1 MKKFYGHGKLL
12 LTGEYFVLDGAE
24 ALAVPTKLGQHF
36 STEDKTGSPSLSWKS
51 YDDRGYLWL
60 EATFYKPN
68 FSILHGQSEA
78 TRFLQ
83 KILIETRKLN
93 PDFFTKN
100 CLTEIKTNLEFPR
113 KWGLGS
119 SSTLIHCLAAFAEI
133 DEFELLKNT
142 FGGSGYDLACAGA
155 DVPILYQIQNGKPTW
170 KTCEYQPVFSEKLFF
185 VYLGKKQNSREG
197 IKRYREKIADQ
208 NQLIDEI
215 TDLTKAFLNAKNQ
228 PDLEQIIREHEQ
240 LVAST
245 LELPRAKDLYF
256 KNFEGEVKSLGAW
269 GGDFVLVTNPFETG
283 KELRAYFFDLGFE
296 TISSYEKM
304 LF

>member
-1 MKKFYGHGKLL
+1 MKKLYGHGKLL

-36 STEDKTGSPSLSWKS
+36 SVEDKTGSPSLSWKS
-51 YDDRGYLWL
+51 YDERGYPWL
-60 EATFYKPN
+60 EATFYKPT
-68 FSILHGQSEA
+68 FSILHGKSEA

-93 PDFFTKN
+93 SDFLTKN

-142 FGGSGYDLACAGA
+142 FGGSGYDLACAGT
-155 DVPILYQIQNGKPTW
+155 DVPILYQKKNRKPTW
-170 KTCEYQPVFSEKLFF
+170 QPCNFKPKFADRLFF

-197 IKRYREKIADQ
+197 IKRYREKIANQ

-215 TDLTKAFLNAKNQ
+215 TDLTQAFLKAKNLS
-228 PDLEQIIREHEQ
+228 DLEQIIREHEQ
-240 LVAST
+240 LVSST

-256 KNFEGEVKSLGAW
+256 KDFEGEVKSLGAW
-269 GGDFVLVTNPFETG
+269 GGDFVLVTNPFDTIEQL
-283 KELRAYFFDLGFE
+283 KEYFEKKEFE
-296 TISSYEKM
+296 TVLGYVEMI
-304 LF
+304 F